1 MSANVSPPNTALVAE
16 LSFSFQDELTATI
29 QNALG
34 VAVEIAVVEITKLVG
49 QVLRDVRDQMHET
62 LRDNKSLK
70 FRLQAAELEICA
82 ARGEDRQVQSIIGEK
97 NSTNSRIQQV
107 HQQLNSLNV
116 SQNKIKSGSEG
127 EHRVLESNQSLG
139 TTNVGD
145 GYEEFES
152 EVVDN
157 PAFLN
162 ESFCEIREDGR
173 VCTQDIKPDYLTLNQ
188 EDEAG
193 TKEEVVSNMYS
204 DNHEDFNRA
213 CTEPTTGHDTSRA
226 HADGHPFPDGTMKD
240 ADVKCLVEVKVES
253 VDLGSSRNCGPNTGG
268 GEEDYCPDGFS
279 LAQTRLLDD
288 WRPAALQLP
297 LSDPDSFT
305 PSTSHSLS
313 DSPIFTPNIPD
324 LDILSSSSAI
334 GLHAG
339 FGKQQ
344 QYPPRETAGAS
355 TSHSHQMYSP
365 QTGDVNNM
373 VAAQHICKICGE
385 KFHLSEELRRHRSL
399 IHPKDMNKLPKRNLY
414 PPGRSPYHCSL
425 CGRDFNRMEHLKIH
439 QRIHTGER
447 PYACTVCNARFRHSW
462 ALTRHFRIHTG
473 EKPYTCSQCGKTF
486 RNCGGLRFHQ
496 RTHSMGGLG

>member
-1 MSANVSPPNTALVAE
+1 MSEFDEGNKKMSANVSPPNTALVAE
-16 LSFSFQDELTATI
+16 LSFSFQDELTSTI

-62 LRDNKSLK
+62 LLDNKSLK
-70 FRLQAAELEICA
+70 FRLQAAELQLCA
-82 ARGEDRQVQSIIGEK
+82 ARGEEHQVQSIIGEK
-97 NSTNSRIQQV
+97 ASTNSRIQQV

-116 SQNKIKSGSEG
+116 SQNTIKSGCEG
-127 EHRVLESNQSLG
+127 EHRVHESNQSLSS
-139 TTNVGD
+139 TNVEDRYG
-145 GYEEFES
+145 EFES

-173 VCTQDIKPDYLTLNQ
+173 VCTQDIKPDLLTLNH

-193 TKEEVVSNMYS
+193 TKEEVLSNMYS

-213 CTEPTTGHDTSRA
+213 CTEPTTGNDTSRT
-226 HADGHPFPDGTMKD
+226 HADGQPFPE
-240 ADVKCLVEVKVES
+240 A
-253 VDLGSSRNCGPNTGG
+253 
-268 GEEDYCPDGFS
+268 
-279 LAQTRLLDD
+279 
-288 WRPAALQLP
+288 
-297 LSDPDSFT
+297 
-305 PSTSHSLS
+305 
-313 DSPIFTPNIPD
+313 DSPTFTPNIPD
-324 LDILSSSSAI
+324 FDILSSSSAT

-344 QYPPRETAGAS
+344 QYPPRENAGAS

-365 QTGDVNNM
+365 QTGEVKN
-373 VAAQHICKICGE
+373 VAAAQHICKICGE

-496 RTHSMGGLG
+496 RTHSMGGVG